1 MQNKNEH
8 ELPPHNAASVIKY
21 GLLIL
26 LVLVALLVWAAFNPL
41 ETSVVAPGK
50 VSAGVYKKTVQN
62 QYGGTIEKIY
72 VNNGDNVNKGDLLIK
87 LDDVEIK
94 AQLATAKA
102 KYQETIA
109 LVARL
114 EAQKEQKQK
123 IDFPQELTNDNV
135 RRTELK
141 IFAVTNKK
149 NNKEKEITKNR
160 ISELQNQ
167 ISSLESKIKS
177 KKQNLEVISKELAE
191 QKELFKEQL
200 VSNEQI
206 RKLEKTYNSLNGE
219 ISSNSFDIAKL
230 KEQIAE
236 AKNQQLLQEKK
247 FQQDIL
253 GKYAKAKSDEAD
265 LKSKIIAYEDKLSK
279 TNIKAPI
286 SGTVVGL
293 NIHTVGG
300 VIKPGEEI
308 LSIVPKNEH
317 LIVEG
322 KIQTKDIDKVHVGLK
337 AKLKF
342 PAFNVTQLDIVPG
355 KVIYVS
361 ADSFTEK
368 RNNNSYYIVKIEVTD
383 EGKKE
388 LQSKSI
394 VLLPGMPAEAMIN
407 IGQRTFLD
415 YIIKPFRDMLGRSFN
430 EE

>member
-1 MQNKNEH
+1 MQKNNEY
-8 ELPPHNAASVIKY
+8 ELPPHDVAPVIKY

-26 LVLVALLVWAAFNPL
+26 AVLVALLVWAAFNPL

-50 VSAGVYKKTVQN
+50 VSAGIYKKTVQN
-62 QYGGTIEKIY
+62 QYGGTIKKIY
-72 VNNGDNVNKGDLLIK
+72 VNNGDSVNKGDLLIK

-94 AQLATAKA
+94 SQLATAKA

-114 EAQKEQKQK
+114 EAQKEKKQK
-123 IDFPQELTNDNV
+123 IDFPQELTNGNV
-135 RRTELK
+135 RRTQLK
-141 IFAVTNKK
+141 IFTVTNKS
-149 NNKEKEITKNR
+149 NNKEKEITKNK
-160 ISELQNQ
+160 ISELENQ
-167 ISSLESKIKS
+167 ISSLESAVQG
-177 KKQNLEVISKELAE
+177 KKQNLQVISKELAE
-191 QKELFKEQL
+191 QKELFKQHL

-206 RKLEKTYNSLNGE
+206 RKLQKTYNSLNGE
-219 ISSNSFDIAKL
+219 IISNSFDTAKL

-236 AKNQQLLQEKK
+236 AKNQQLLREKK

-253 GKYAKAKSDEAD
+253 EKYAKAKSDEAD
-265 LKSKIIAYEDKLSK
+265 LKSKIIAYEDKLNK
-279 TNIKAPI
+279 TNITAPV

-293 NIHTVGG
+293 NFHTVGG

-308 LSIVPKNEH
+308 LSIVPNNEP

-342 PAFNVTQLDIVPG
+342 PAFTVTQLDIVPG

-368 RNNNSYYIVKIEVTD
+368 RKGTSYYKVKIAVTD
-383 EGKKE
+383 AGRKE

-407 IGQRTFLD
+407 IGQRTFLS

>member
-1 MQNKNEH
+1 MLNNNKH
-8 ELPPHNAASVIKY
+8 ELPPHDTTAVIKY
-21 GLLIL
+21 GLLVLIA
-26 LVLVALLVWAAFNPL
+26 LVALLVWAAFNPL

-50 VSAGVYKKTVQN
+50 VSAGIYKKIVQN

-72 VNNGDNVNKGDLLIK
+72 VNNGDSVNRGDLLIK
-87 LDDVEIK
+87 LNDIEIK
-94 AQLATAKA
+94 SQLTIAKA

-114 EAQKEQKQK
+114 DTQKEGNQK
-123 IDFPQELTNDNV
+123 INFPQELTNDNV
-135 RRTELK
+135 RHTQLK
-141 IFAVTNKK
+141 IFAVTNKS

-160 ISELQNQ
+160 ILELENQ
-167 ISSLESKIKS
+167 INSLESAMQG
-177 KKQNLEVISKELAE
+177 KKQNLQVISKELAE
-191 QKELFKEQL
+191 QEELFKERL
-200 VSNEQI
+200 VSNEQL
-206 RKLEKTYNSLNGE
+206 RKLQKTYNSLNGE
-219 ISSNSFDIAKL
+219 ILSNSFDTAKL

-236 AKNQQLLQEKK
+236 AKNQQLLREKK

-253 GKYAKAKSDEAD
+253 DKYVKAKSDEAD
-265 LKSKIIAYEDKLSK
+265 LKSKIIAYEDKLEK
-279 TNIKAPI
+279 TDVKAPV

-293 NIHTVGG
+293 NFHTVGG

-308 LSIVPKNEH
+308 LSIVPNSEP

-322 KIQTKDIDKVHVGLK
+322 KIETKDIDKVHVGLK
-337 AKLKF
+337 ATLKF
-342 PAFNVTQLDIVPG
+342 PAFTVTQLDVIAG

-368 RNNNSYYIVKIEVTD
+368 RNGTSYYIVKIEVTD
-383 EGKKE
+383 EGRKE
-388 LQSKSI
+388 IQNKSL

-407 IGQRTFLD
+407 IGQRTFLN

>member
-1 MQNKNEH
+1 MQKNNEH
-8 ELPPHNAASVIKY
+8 ELPPHDTTAVIKY

-26 LVLVALLVWAAFNPL
+26 VVLVALLVWAAFNPL

-50 VSAGVYKKTVQN
+50 VSAGIYKKTVQN
-62 QYGGTIEKIY
+62 QYGGTIKKIY
-72 VNNGDNVNKGDLLIK
+72 VNNGDSVNKGDLLIK

-94 AQLATAKA
+94 SQLAIAKA

-114 EAQKEQKQK
+114 EAQKEAKQK
-123 IDFPQELTNDNV
+123 IDFPRELKNENV
-135 RRTELK
+135 RYTQLK
-141 IFAVTNKK
+141 IFSVTNKS
-149 NNKEKEITKNR
+149 NNREKEITKNR

-167 ISSLESKIKS
+167 ISSLESMVES
-177 KKQNLEVISKELAE
+177 KKKNLQAISKELVE
-191 QKELFKEQL
+191 QEELFKERL

-206 RKLEKTYNSLNGE
+206 RKLQKTYNSLKGE
-219 ISSNSFDIAKL
+219 ILSNSFDTAKL

-236 AKNQQLLQEKK
+236 AKNQQLLREKK
-247 FQQDIL
+247 FQQEIL
-253 GKYAKAKSDEAD
+253 EKYAKAKSDEAD
-265 LKSKIIAYEDKLSK
+265 LKSKIIAYEDKLNK
-279 TNIKAPI
+279 TNIKAPV

-308 LSIVPKNEH
+308 LSIVPNNEQ
-317 LIVEG
+317 LIVEAR
-322 KIQTKDIDKVHVGLK
+322 IQTQDIDKVHTGLK

-342 PAFNVTQLDIVPG
+342 PAFNITQLDIVPG

-361 ADSFTEK
+361 ADSFTDK
-368 RNNNSYYIVKIEVTD
+368 RNDSSYYLVKIEVTD
-383 EGKKE
+383 EGRKE